1 MCVFS
6 GQTIQEVLFWIE
18 CVMAFWYKAETA
30 AKMLTW
36 RSKMIRKIYF
46 LLLTDNWSQKNRT
59 SSILDE
65 RVWEIWS
72 RVVTI
77 TKILIHDF
85 TIFCF
90 QAKHDLQRV
99 WFEEMR
105 TAIKHNLNHAT
116 HSFSHN
122 SFICVFVKATMPKT
136 YHQVDNHQVSY
147 SIKHWFNFKEI
158 TYITKNLLFLFIL
171 VWICITT

>member
-1 MCVFS
+1 
-6 GQTIQEVLFWIE
+6 
-18 CVMAFWYKAETA
+18 MACWYKAETA
-30 AKMLTW
+30 AKILKW

-46 LLLTDNWSQKNRT
+46 LSLTDNWSKKNRT

-105 TAIKHNLNHAT
+105 SAIKHNLNHAT

-122 SFICVFVKATMPKT
+122 SFICVFVKAKHIIQSLH
-136 YHQVDNHQVSY
+136 HQFSN

-158 TYITKNLLFLFIL
+158 IRLITKNLLFLFIL

>member
-18 CVMAFWYKAETA
+18 CVMACWYKAETA
-30 AKMLTW
+30 AKILKW
-36 RSKMIRKIYF
+36 RSKMLRKIYF
-46 LLLTDNWSQKNRT
+46 LSLTDNWSKKNRT

-105 TAIKHNLNHAT
+105 SAIKHNLNHAT

-122 SFICVFVKATMPKT
+122 SFICVFVKATMPKR
-136 YHQVDNHQVSY
+136 YHQVDIS
-147 SIKHWFNFKEI
+147 SS
-158 TYITKNLLFLFIL
+158 FIL
-171 VWICITT
+171 NHTLLQFQWDNTFDN